1 MNGSVFSQNLLG
13 SSALSTASRQSAG
26 ATSKGAGALSFA
38 DMLQDGVRSANSARP
53 RQGRDPSGGA
63 RSRDSGAPAGP
74 QAAHKQDLSR
84 GDQASATSSGRDTRE
99 ASSPSTET
107 TQDGAGGA
115 KHTPDGSQE
124 REGKGAVAGAGK
136 GQDQVSDPQSGG
148 QSVAD
153 SGNDSPQTSEE
164 RQDIA
169 ATDAGPTATGP
180 DGNGP
185 RSPGALPAEDPEAGK
200 TEKGDPQRRKSSRRD
215 GESAVAGV
223 SATAAATQAPGQA
236 AWVAPAG
243 GAGPAARGSGTQ
255 GAQQLGAAVP
265 GGESRTGGLPM
276 EEESGPSQ
284 GSLEQATRAMKEPAN
299 SPSQGS
305 LEQAARATK
314 NPANSPP
321 QGSVEQAAQATK
333 DSTNGPSGR
342 GVGANG
348 VSAQSTAGAAA
359 TASPASA
366 SSADASSAAA
376 QAAGPRHFADAVQP
390 ASPGG
395 LSKPDGVSHHAGA
408 DSPVP
413 TSAGTST
420 LSQLAGAGQG
430 TPDGSQAPIDP
441 TLAGA
446 TLGATGATSHPAL
459 VSPFA
464 SGAYHTSLS
473 LNASSWPN
481 DLGSQVI
488 WMVGAQMSRAD
499 LTLNPPELGKME
511 IHVSLADDKTKVSFN
526 VHNGVAREAVTG
538 TLPRLRELFQQAGI
552 NLQHVDVTEH
562 QSGSNQGGAGSQSGQ
577 AGTGGGQGQSGA
589 SIRIQSL
596 PSLSARPLPDNM
608 IDAYA

>member
-1 MNGSVFSQNLLG
+1 MSGSVFPQNLLG

-26 ATSKGAGALSFA
+26 AASKGAGAVSFA
-38 DMLQDGVRSANSARP
+38 NMLQDGVRSANSARP

-74 QAAHKQDLSR
+74 QGAHKQDMSR
-84 GDQASATSSGRDTRE
+84 DDQASATSSGRDTRE
-99 ASSPSTET
+99 ASGASTER
-107 TQDGAGGA
+107 TQARAGGA
-115 KHTPDGSQE
+115 KHTPDGSRD
-124 REGKGAVAGAGK
+124 REGKGAVARAGK
-136 GQDQVSDPQSGG
+136 GQDQVSDSQSGG
-148 QSVAD
+148 QSIAD
-153 SGNDSPQTSEE
+153 SGNDSPQAGND
-164 RQDIA
+164 QQGNA
-169 ATDAGPTATGP
+169 ATDASPTATGQ
-180 DGNGP
+180 DGNGS
-185 RSPGALPAEDPEAGK
+185 RGPGALPAQDPQAGK
-200 TEKGDPQRRKSSRRD
+200 TEKGDPGRRKSSRRD

-236 AWVAPAG
+236 AGIAPAG
-243 GAGPAARGSGTQ
+243 EAGPAARGSGTQ
-255 GAQQLGAAVP
+255 GAKQLGAAVP
-265 GGESRTGGLPM
+265 EGDSATAGLPT
-276 EEESGPSQ
+276 Q
-284 GSLEQATRAMKEPAN
+284 GE
-299 SPSQGS
+299 GG
-305 LEQAARATK
+305 
-314 NPANSPP
+314 PP

-359 TASPASA
+359 TGSPASA
-366 SSADASSAAA
+366 SSADASSTAV
-376 QAAGPRHFADAVQP
+376 QAAGPRHLAEAVQP
-390 ASPGG
+390 ASPEG

-408 DSPVP
+408 DSPVR

-420 LSQLAGAGQG
+420 LGQLAGAGQG

-459 VSPFA
+459 ISPFA

-473 LNASSWPN
+473 VNASSWPD
-481 DLGSQVI
+481 DLGNQVI
-488 WMVGAQMSRAD
+488 WMVGHQMSRAD

-538 TLPRLRELFQQAGI
+538 TLPRLRELFQQAGV
-552 NLQHVDVTEH
+552 NLQQVDVTEH

-577 AGTGGGQGQSGA
+577 AGTGGRQDQTGA
-589 SIRIQSL
+589 SITIQSL
-596 PSLSARPLPDNM
+596 PGLSRRPLTDSM